1 MGIETAS
8 LEKHFKSQ
16 NIDYYVN
23 YLTVSLTPLKD
34 FLWGG
39 GGLTGNFAHPKT
51 WFTAIKYQLLSE
63 FLDWNTLNLIALYTF
78 DVKML
83 LQVNIRKIIY
93 LYSLFKE
100 ENPPS

>member
-51 WFTAIKYQLLSE
+51 
-63 FLDWNTLNLIALYTF
+63 
-78 DVKML
+78 
-83 LQVNIRKIIY
+83 
-93 LYSLFKE
+93 
-100 ENPPS
+100 